1 MSDNVIHPG
10 EVAKMSLFKNKV
22 KLLVIFI
29 MLFFVI
35 FAGLNSFAFAGD
47 RFDISSPQDLPGFA
61 SMPEPFKNMLIFLS
75 PANVNNLTP
84 FFYSSRNI
92 KLLKI
97 NSSYKLASETAQA
110 PENFINSIET
120 VSTNVQMPPFNGMNV
135 EYKTPERT
143 DIWGIWIWY
152 KSSVS
157 ERSYPVII
165 TVSYMPVKQKYPNGE
180 YYFKNWTDNIKNFKD
195 APAEK
200 RYKINIAGV
209 PVKVE
214 KKELLVLARPA
225 PYYTG
230 KENDKYEYNYTYEF
244 IAGRFSIRVS
254 VDDLHW
260 IHLEKDN
267 DRDIG
272 LTPKNIDESRDIEP
286 LVAGIINYIK
296 GLKEEIPVI
305 EKFID
310 LKIDKS
316 SIFADGKTK
325 VKITGKLRDKNN
337 KGFPGYKI
345 KVEDISNKIKLNA
358 PDITTDANGNFQ
370 YVFTAPGPDEVPDL
384 LQNLETKINLQFTA
398 INPETGKN
406 ADVNDIGF
414 ILKGSSGINI
424 FIHDENGKPAGHEM
438 MEILWWDGK
447 ITKTKKVFS
456 DDAGKCFAPFP
467 FGTDVLVKFNDPE
480 FLTFAQKVK
489 APKNIDILRTNVKDY
504 SKLLKTQIADFL
516 KKGGFTDEEISNVIN
531 AKVNFAPKTSNRSE
545 YDAENKTINIKG
557 GYINTL
563 GDLKAFQDDF
573 VHEVGHL
580 ISDTISD
587 RSGMFIKGI
596 PVKGKWVGGAHDVW
610 TPAQDQSE
618 QLAFEEAEAH
628 FFADLFYKSTGQVY
642 NQDFAKPD
650 KSAAVA
656 DKYIQ
661 NGNIIEGN
669 VASFLKGYYLNNNPG
684 STVSAPLVFK
694 DFVDTIKDYKNNIN
708 SFHPVRTVEE
718 FLDAKFVNKNPGT
731 IYSGNLSLLAKD
743 YRIKAEEIWK
753 GNVETTDDIKAINSV
768 TVTRNGKPEDFS
780 PDMAIN
786 DGDIIE
792 VPENVKVTFQKF
804 PKLFLTGGEKEW
816 VVLGPGKNVIQV
828 DKNYRYLQLN
838 YGKAQFINTGA
849 MVLDPTTGLPVEMI
863 PGGTDFILEVNEK
876 KNAKLTMLDG
886 KVTIEKNKEKTIVN
900 KDQMLEIIPGKP
912 LDKPVAAVIKDA
924 KWWITVPVSAL
935 RINNINNN
943 TKQGVLI
950 TFRKG
955 KVKLIIP
962 DDWAFKE
969 KENKQIAQLWAPE
982 DKAMIAIWETKYDND
997 IKIEDFIVSYEKD
1010 KIGEGEDKYFTKKI
1024 SQTPEKI
1031 SGIDGFRCE
1040 YLKKNEKGNISFTGY
1055 LIFKNKTLYEIY
1067 CLTKEK
1073 DADVFKPV
1081 FDKIVKSLIIE

>member
-1 MSDNVIHPG
+1 MN
-10 EVAKMSLFKNKV
+10 LFKNKV
-22 KLLVIFI
+22 KLSIILI
-29 MLFFVI
+29 MLFFI
-35 FAGLNSFAFAGD
+35 SFAVLNSFAFAGD
-47 RFDISSPQDLPGFA
+47 RYDITSAQDLPGFN

-97 NSSYKLASETAQA
+97 NSSYRFESETAQA
-110 PENFINSIET
+110 PESFIDSVET
-120 VSTNVQMPPFNGMNV
+120 VSTNVQMPPFDGMNV
-135 EYKTPERT
+135 EYKTPEKT
-143 DIWGIWIWY
+143 DFWNIWIWY
-152 KSSVS
+152 KSSITKND
-157 ERSYPVII
+157 YPVII
-165 TVSYMPVKQKYPNGE
+165 QVGYLPVKQKYTDSE
-180 YYFKNWTDNIKNFKD
+180 YYFKNWTDNINNFKD
-195 APAEK
+195 DPAEK

-209 PVKVE
+209 PVKVDR
-214 KKELLVLARPA
+214 KELLVLARPA

-244 IAGRFSIRVS
+244 VAGRFSIRVS

-260 IHLEKDN
+260 LHLEKSKDFSGTN
-267 DRDIG
+267 DVN

-286 LVAGIINYIK
+286 LVVGIINYIK
-296 GLKEEIPVI
+296 GLKEEKPVV
-305 EKFID
+305 EGFID

-325 VKITGKLRDKNN
+325 LKITGKLRDRNN
-337 KGFPGYKI
+337 KGLPGYKI
-345 KVEDISNKIKLNA
+345 KVEDISNKLKLKV

-384 LQNLETKINLQFTA
+384 QQNLETTIKLQFTA
-398 INPETGKN
+398 INPATGKKT
-406 ADVNDIGF
+406 DVNDIDF
-414 ILKGSSGINI
+414 LLKGQVGISI

-447 ITKTKKVFS
+447 ATKEKKVFS

-467 FGTDVLVKFNDPE
+467 YGIDALVKFNDPD
-480 FLTFAQKVK
+480 FLTFAQKGKV
-489 APKNIDILRTNVKDY
+489 PLNIDILRTNVKDY
-504 SKLLKTQIADFL
+504 SKFLKTQIADFL
-516 KKGGFTDEEISNVIN
+516 KKGGFTDEEISNIIN

-545 YDAENKTINIKG
+545 YDAESKTINIKG

-563 GDLKAFQDDF
+563 ADLKNFQDDF

-610 TPAQDQSE
+610 APAQDQSE

-628 FFADLFYKSTGQVY
+628 FFADLFYKSSGQVY

-650 KSAAVA
+650 KSAAAA
-656 DKYIQ
+656 DKYLQ

-669 VASFLKGYYLNNNPG
+669 VASFLKGYYFNNNPG
-684 STVSAPLVFK
+684 YAVSAPAVFK
-694 DFVDTIKDYKNNIN
+694 DFVDTIKDYKNNVN

-731 IYSGNLSLLAKD
+731 IYNGNLTLLAKD
-743 YRIKAEEIWK
+743 YRIKAEDVWK

-768 TVTRNGKPEDFS
+768 TVLRGGKPEEFS
-780 PDMAIN
+780 PDMGLN

-792 VPENVKVTFQKF
+792 VPQNVKVTFQKF

-828 DKNYRYLQLN
+828 DKDYSYLQLN

-849 MVLDPTTGLPVEMI
+849 LVLDPTTGLPVQMI

-876 KNAKLTMLDG
+876 KDAKLTLLDG
-886 KVTIEKNKEKTIVN
+886 KVTVEKNKEKAVVN

-924 KWWITVPVSAL
+924 KWWITIPVAAP
-935 RINNINNN
+935 RIN
-943 TKQGVLI
+943 TAQQSAYKPI

-955 KVKLIIP
+955 QVKLILP
-962 DDWAFKE
+962 DGWTYQE
-969 KENKQIAQLWAPE
+969 KEDKQIAQLKAPE
-982 DKAMIAIWETKYDND
+982 NKAMIDIWETKYDND
-997 IKIEDFIVSYEKD
+997 IKVEDFIAFYEKD
-1010 KIGEGEDKYFTKKI
+1010 KIGEGDDKYFTKKL
-1024 SQTPEKI
+1024 SQAPEKI
-1031 SGIDGFRCE
+1031 AGIDGFRCE
-1040 YLKKNEKGNISFTGY
+1040 YFKKNEKGGISFTGY
-1055 LIFKNKTLYEIY
+1055 IIFKNKTLYEIY
-1067 CLTKEK
+1067 CLTNGK
-1073 DADVFKPV
+1073 DTDVFKPV
-1081 FDKIVKSLIIE
+1081 FDKIIKSLVIE